1 MANKRQIA
9 VTTRIVSILVIL
21 FLIVTIVSQLFIHYY
36 NPLKTEPAVIYNF
49 EDYIQSMGVFV
60 RSEKCVNYSGGGII
74 SYVYSDGEK
83 LAKNSS
89 IAQIYSSQSDLSIQR
104 QIDEL
109 NRQIEVLKDAEK
121 LIGSDN
127 SQIEA
132 FSNQIYEN
140 HTKIM
145 QYIADGDYASASSLK
160 NDYLNLQ
167 SKRQIVNGT
176 TGDYKSKIA
185 ELESR
190 IAALNGQ
197 ITALPKDLTLQDT
210 GYFVS
215 SVDGYESSLNYDS
228 IDDLTEAKI
237 EEIIKNPVLSVDSSA
252 VGKIISDYK
261 WKMICVVSG
270 AQSINIYKNAVLDL
284 RIGNEITTAK
294 AVVENVK
301 DLPSGNKM
309 LVLDFD
315 VLNQNFVS
323 NRTAKI
329 KILFDEYSGIRIPSS
344 AIHFDDEGKMGVFIK
359 LGVNIYFRYIDVV
372 RTEGDYTL
380 VKDTTDKNG
389 YLSLYDSVIVEGT
402 GLYDGKIVLQ

>member
-1 MANKRQIA
+1 M
-9 VTTRIVSILVIL
+9 
-21 FLIVTIVSQLFIHYY
+21 
-36 NPLKTEPAVIYNF
+36 
-49 EDYIQSMGVFV
+49 
-60 RSEKCVNYSGGGII
+60 
-74 SYVYSDGEK
+74 
-83 LAKNSS
+83 
-89 IAQIYSSQSDLSIQR
+89 
-104 QIDEL
+104 
-109 NRQIEVLKDAEK
+109 
-121 LIGSDN
+121 
-127 SQIEA
+127 
-132 FSNQIYEN
+132 
-140 HTKIM
+140 
-145 QYIADGDYASASSLK
+145 
-160 NDYLNLQ
+160 
-167 SKRQIVNGT
+167 
-176 TGDYKSKIA
+176 
-185 ELESR
+185 
-190 IAALNGQ
+190 
-197 ITALPKDLTLQDT
+197 PKDLTLQDT

-261 WKMICVVSG
+261 WKVICVVSG